1 VTRYVLDTDTCIYWL
16 NGDKSIEAHI
26 VRAPVDQ
33 VSITSITECELYYGA
48 FKSARVAENLKV
60 LERLRATLSTI
71 HTTSEVAPIY
81 GAMKASLEK
90 QGRRLDDADMLIAS
104 CAMAAGA
111 VLVTNN
117 TKHFRR
123 IDGLTLER
131 WRRP

>member
-1 VTRYVLDTDTCIYWL
+1 MTRYVLDTDTCIYWL